1 MAVEEPGTPRSLPD
15 MVPDTDSSEDRSG
28 SRAKNAPPGVD
39 EVVSTEPI
47 DDALMV
53 DPQGKVCGYCRKMYE
68 TMERIAP
75 NGLGQDSDSDSSEPD
90 SEERLRRYLEEG
102 WAIPWGRTIDD
113 RLREL
118 EPKVQHLQGCV
129 QALRAQLTRQDKE
142 IMALRK
148 ELRATKT
155 GPSGSGASGSAA
167 SGSGG
172 AAVAHATE
180 LIKPPEP
187 RRIPKTAKAGTAE
200 ATSYEHGPCYIVR
213 TRRSTKLSY
222 EHGDPTKPTEE
233 V

>member
-75 NGLGQDSDSDSSEPD
+75 NGLEDSDSDESEPD

>member
-129 QALRAQLTRQDKE
+129 QALRAQLTRQGKE

-200 ATSYEHGPCYIVR
+200 ATSYEHGPCYIVQ

-222 EHGDPTKPTEE
+222 KHGDPTKPTEE